1 MIDPLAD
8 DDQALRALGQRAREQ
23 ARARPQAWEAVAL
36 GERSEDEIAA
46 ERLAAGDAPEA
57 VVLARELFRPPSEAE
72 HDAMVEAL
80 LARQPTGGA
89 ASREAAASPTEAA
102 VVASPTEPAANDP
115 GRPWWAAA
123 VAIAAALALAWW
135 LVPGRSDSP
144 VEPDPPVVAR
154 VSLPAYTLET
164 DGGLTATRA
173 VPSAPTAVLHYRAG
187 STIEWIV
194 RPQLAAQDRVGVR
207 LFAFGEDRAMLPP
220 TEGLVEVG
228 PTGSVRVAGPI
239 EALGLPPGEWTIAI
253 VVGWPAALPSEPAAV
268 RDAQDSET
276 WIVRRVRLVLE
287 D

>member
-23 ARARPQAWEAVAL
+23 VHTRPQAWEAVAL

-57 VVLARELFRPPSEAE
+57 VALARELFRPPSEAE
-72 HDAMVEAL
+72 HEAMVAAL
-80 LARQPTGGA
+80 LARQLTGGA
-89 ASREAAASPTEAA
+89 ASSEAAAAPSQAA
-102 VVASPTEPAANDP
+102 VVASPTEVAANDP

-123 VAIAAALALAWW
+123 VAIAAALVLAWW
-135 LVPGRSDSP
+135 LVPGRSDS
-144 VEPDPPVVAR
+144 VEPEPPVLAR
-154 VSLPAYTLET
+154 ASLPAYTLET
-164 DGGLTATRA
+164 DGGLTATRS
-173 VPSAPTAVLHYRAG
+173 VPSAPTAELRYRAG

-194 RPQLAAQDRVGVR
+194 RPQLAAEDRVGVR
-207 LFAFGEDRAMLPP
+207 LFAFGEDRTLQPP
-220 TEGLVEVG
+220 AEGLVDVG

-239 EALGLPPGEWTIAI
+239 DALGLTPGAWTIAI
-253 VVGWPAALPSEPAAV
+253 VVGWPSALPSDPAAV